1 MENRNLLSSTHIE
14 GWMMRGLHLK
24 GNELLVY
31 AVVYNFSK
39 DGKSEY
45 RGGRHYLSQSLD
57 VSFSSIDRAF
67 KTLVDKGLIIKEQF
81 IWKNMTCNNYKADLS
96 KVSQYFIEE
105 EYNPSQNEYPSQNDE
120 GHSQNDDYKININ
133 KNKVNTKVFTAG
145 EPASTNKI
153 NHNRNFRNNYDAVV
167 DELDSLGEIVRREE
181 ESKAKNKEKK
191 KTLYQKCCDAILD
204 VTYNFSPNVQKVLN
218 DYLAILLSNKDIKGI
233 NQWNYRLK
241 ALVGLSTDSET
252 QVKIVEQSINQGLVG
267 FSALD
272 RVRKPFDKSQYN
284 NSQYNNRQ
292 SKFELGEVIP
302 TQMTHE
308 EILAE
313 KQRRL
318 DAGAKIY

>member
-1 MENRNLLSSTHIE
+1 MEKRNLLDSTHID

-45 RGGRHYLSQSLD
+45 RGGRHYLAQSLD
-57 VSFSSIDRAF
+57 ISFSSVDRAF
-67 KTLVDKGLIIKEQF
+67 KNLVSQKLIIKEQF
-81 IWKNMTCNNYKADLS
+81 IWKNMVCNNYKADLS
-96 KVSQYFIEE
+96 KVKQYLTKE

-120 GHSQNDDYKININ
+120 GPSQNDDYKININ

-145 EPASTNKI
+145 EPAVSKI
-153 NHNRNFRNNYDAVV
+153 NHNRNFRNSYKAVI
-167 DELDSLGEIVRREE
+167 DELDSLGEIERKEE
-181 ESKAKNKEKK
+181 EKKAKKKETK
-191 KTLYQKCCDAILD
+191 KTLYQKCCDSILD
-204 VTYNFSPNVQKVLN
+204 GTYNFSSDVQKVLK
-218 DYLAILLSNKDIKGI
+218 DYLAILLSNKDIKGV

-241 ALVGLSTDSET
+241 ALVGLSTDSEM
-252 QVKIVEQSINQGLVG
+252 QIKIVEQSIKHGLVG

-272 RVRKPFDKSQYN
+272 KIRKPFDKSQYN
-284 NSQYNNRQ
+284 IQYNNQ
-292 SKFELGEVIP
+292 SNKFETGNVIP

-313 KQRRL
+313 KQRLL